1 MSITVSV
8 IAAYMSS
15 LQVPAETAEM
25 RPITLSP
32 DDSAL
37 IIIPAFSAPQF
48 ERPLLLQPGPVVQL
62 APENLEDLIDRQ

>member
-1 MSITVSV
+1 MSITVRV
-8 IAAYMSS
+8 IAAYMAS

-32 DDSAL
+32 DDSSL

-48 ERPLLLQPGPVVQL
+48 ERPLLLQPGPVVL
-62 APENLEDLIDRQ
+62 LSPENREDLIDRQ

>member
-1 MSITVSV
+1 MSITVRV
-8 IAAYMSS
+8 IAAYMAS

-32 DDSAL
+32 DDSSL

-62 APENLEDLIDRQ
+62 SLENREDLIDRQ

>member
-25 RPITLSP
+25 RPNHRLPI
-32 DDSAL
+32 
-37 IIIPAFSAPQF
+37 
-48 ERPLLLQPGPVVQL
+48 ERK
-62 APENLEDLIDRQ
+62 AEA